1 MTAIHD
7 HPIDH
12 PAAWTGA
19 ALQGKEALARPLSAV
34 ELAAFDNVLR
44 NTTHLAPQAV
54 TRAEVTQPAIV
65 GLASELRHEI
75 MEGRGVVL
83 LRGVTPE
90 RYSPQDME
98 RIYWAIGTHL
108 GKPAVQSRTGDKL
121 GRVEQDPNDP
131 VSRGY
136 RSSGELVMHTDSYEV
151 VGLMCIRQAKE
162 GGQSALVSSL
172 AIHNAIRAERPDLLP
187 ALYEGAV
194 MAIPEAQTS
203 RHPLTATAIPVFC
216 DVDGV
221 VSCMYAA
228 SFMRAAAKLKGT
240 ELPPALDE
248 ALKFFSQ
255 IAERDDLALRFHLEP
270 GEMLIWH
277 NFTNL
282 HSRTHYED
290 DPAHPR
296 LLLRLWLTAHEPR
309 PVVPEFRERA
319 RVYDLVYAEYRE
331 KAAS

>member
-7 HPIDH
+7 QPIEH
-12 PAAWTGA
+12 PAAWTSA
-19 ALQGKEALARPLSAV
+19 ALGSQEALVRTLSDA
-34 ELAAFDNVLR
+34 ELAAFDALLQE
-44 NTTHLAPQAV
+44 TAHLAPQAV
-54 TRAEVTQPAIV
+54 TRAQVTQPALV
-65 GLASELRHEI
+65 RLAEDVRREI
-75 MEGRGVVL
+75 MDGRGVVL
-83 LRGVTPE
+83 LRGVRPE
-90 RYSPQDME
+90 RYAAKDME

-108 GKPAVQSRTGDKL
+108 GVPAVQSRTGDKL

-151 VGLMCIRQAKE
+151 VGLMCIRKARK

-172 AIHNAIRAERPDLLP
+172 AIHNAIRAERPELLP

-194 MAIPEAQTS
+194 MAIPEAQAS

-216 DVDGV
+216 DVGGV

-228 SFMRAAAKLKGT
+228 SFMRAAARLKGT
-240 ELPPALDE
+240 SLPPALDE
-248 ALKFFSQ
+248 ALTFFSQ
-255 IAERDDLALRFHLEP
+255 TAERDDLALRFHLEP

-277 NFTNL
+277 NFTQL

-296 LLLRLWLTAHEPR
+296 LLLRLWLTAHASR

-319 RVYDLVYAEYRE
+319 RVYDLVYAEYRD

>member
-7 HPIDH
+7 QPIEH
-12 PAAWTGA
+12 AAAWKSASLRGE
-19 ALQGKEALARPLSAV
+19 EALVRALSEA
-34 ELAAFDNVLR
+34 ELAAFDRLLKQ
-44 NTTHLAPQAV
+44 TAHLAPQAV
-54 TRAEVTQPAIV
+54 TRADVTQPAIV
-65 GLASELRHEI
+65 NLAHEVSREI
-75 MEGRGVVL
+75 MERRGVVL
-83 LRGVTPE
+83 LRGVLPE
-90 RYSPQDME
+90 RYSPLDME

-108 GKPAVQSRTGDKL
+108 GRPAVQSRSGDQL

-151 VGLMCIRQAKE
+151 VGLMCIRRAKE

-216 DVDGV
+216 DVGGV

-228 SFMRAAAKLKGT
+228 SFMRAAAKRQGA
-240 ELPPALDE
+240 ELSPALEE
-248 ALKFFSQ
+248 ALAFFSKT
-255 IAERDDLALRFHLEP
+255 AERDDLALRFHLEP

-309 PVVPEFRERA
+309 PVVPEFQERA

-331 KAAS
+331 TSA

>member
-7 HPIDH
+7 QPIEH
-12 PAAWTGA
+12 PAAWTRA
-19 ALQGKEALARPLSAV
+19 ALGGPNAIARALSGA
-34 ELAAFDNVLR
+34 ELAAFDRFLQG
-44 NTTHLAPQAV
+44 TTHLAPQAV

-65 GLASELRHEI
+65 NLAQDVRREI
-75 MEGRGVVL
+75 MERRGVVL

-90 RYSPQDME
+90 RYAPQDME

-108 GKPAVQSRTGDKL
+108 GVPAVQSRTGDKL

-151 VGLMCIRQAKE
+151 VGLMCIRKAKE

-216 DVDGV
+216 DVQGV

-240 ELPPALDE
+240 DLPPALDE
-248 ALKFFSQ
+248 ALRFFSQ
-255 IAERDDLALRFHLEP
+255 TAERDDLALRFHLEP

-277 NFTNL
+277 NFTHL

-296 LLLRLWLTAHEPR
+296 LLLRLWLSAHEPR

-319 RVYDLVYAEYRE
+319 RVYDLVYAEYRD
-331 KAAS
+331 KAA